1 MATVRLND
9 TIRTHI
15 KDKLSKLFSARIL
28 AATAKW
34 DQIDVQAIVYK
45 YCTTDQAELDRLLSV
60 PPKWITECAGVQLQI
75 TDVPDGKTHNFRL
88 TPKKPVKA
96 PPDAGSSPYY
106 PQCTVKVPF
115 GSPEA
120 DLCLQIK
127 AESEAIEKER
137 NALLN
142 GPIVKAVDECSTLKQ
157 LLEVWPTALD
167 FVDGPTRAKHAEKH
181 VSREKKAKAQREVLA
196 IPTDVQVQ
204 LITARMTSQ

>member
-15 KDKLSKLFSARIL
+15 KGELSKLFNARIL
-28 AATAKW
+28 ATKAKW
-34 DQIDVQAIVYK
+34 DQFDAQAIVYK
-45 YCTTDQAELDRLLSV
+45 YCIMDQVELDRLLSV
-60 PPKWITECAGVQLQI
+60 SPKWIAECASVQLQI
-75 TDVPDGKTHNFRL
+75 TAVPDGKTHNFRL
-88 TPKKPVKA
+88 ILNKPVKA
-96 PPDAGSSPYY
+96 PPDAGGSLYY

-120 DLCLQIK
+120 NLCFRIRD
-127 AESEAIEKER
+127 ESEAVEKER
-137 NALLN
+137 DALLK

-181 VSREKKAKAQREVLA
+181 VSPEKKAKTQREALA
-196 IPTDVQVQ
+196 IPADVQVQ

>member
-15 KDKLSKLFSARIL
+15 KNKLSELFNTRISA
-28 AATAKW
+28 TKAKW
-34 DQIDVQAIVYK
+34 DQIDAQATVYK
-45 YCTTDQAELDRLLSV
+45 YCTMDQVELNRLLSV
-60 PPKWITECAGVQLQI
+60 PPKWIAECAIVQLQI
-75 TDVPDGKTHNFRL
+75 TAVPDGKIHNFRL
-88 TPKKPVKA
+88 TLNKPVKA
-96 PPDAGSSPYY
+96 PLDAGGPSYY

-120 DLCLQIK
+120 NLCFRIK
-127 AESEAIEKER
+127 DESEAIEKER
-137 NALLN
+137 DALLK

-167 FVDGPTRAKHAEKH
+167 FVDAQTRAKHAEKH
-181 VSREKKAKAQREVLA
+181 ISAEKKAKAQREALA